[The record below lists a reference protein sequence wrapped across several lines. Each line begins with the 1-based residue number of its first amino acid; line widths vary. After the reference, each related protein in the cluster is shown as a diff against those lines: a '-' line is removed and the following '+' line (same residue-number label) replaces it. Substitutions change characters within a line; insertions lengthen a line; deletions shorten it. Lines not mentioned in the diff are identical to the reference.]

1 MESQIEISIC
11 KTAESLDNLIPQ
23 LSQTAKL
30 PTLEDLQRVIDC
42 EACTL
47 ILAKVDGKLVGCTT
61 LAVYPCPTG
70 IKAWIEDVVVDE
82 SARGMGIGKSLTLKA
97 IEVAKEA
104 GAKSVNLTSRPSREA
119 ANKLYQRVGF
129 KLRETN
135 FYRYDI

>member
-1 MESQIEISIC
+1 MGSEVEIYIC
-11 KTAESLDNLIPQ
+11 NTAESLDNLIPQ
-23 LSQTAKL
+23 LTQTAKL
-30 PTLEDLQRVIDC
+30 PTLEELQQIIDH

-47 ILAKVDGKLVGCTT
+47 IVAKVDGKLVGCIT

-82 SARGMGIGKSLTLKA
+82 NTRGMGIGKSLTLEA
-97 IEVAKEA
+97 IEIAKEA

-119 ANKLYQRVGF
+119 ANRLYQRVGF

-135 FYRYDI
+135 FYRYEI